1 VIPFVKASACGNDF
15 LLIASLNLENVLP
28 PVELAA
34 LTRRMCDRHEG
45 VGADGVEWMYPHAA
59 ADVEIRLINADG
71 SEAEISGN
79 GTRCVA
85 AYVCAER
92 GKETITI
99 QTGAGL
105 KTCVLTGRNESEYEF
120 EIEMGE
126 AAVGAVLG
134 VKLGEGEMRGI
145 PVSMGN
151 PHYVVFV
158 PEFAEDWRTTAAEI
172 QRSPQFKQG
181 VNVEMVVVDG
191 KHDVKA
197 RFFERGVGET
207 QSSGTGS
214 CASAVAAMAMG
225 RVESPVRVQAP
236 GGMQTVRQEGKSVFL
251 RGASRVVCRGEFF
264 LSQAADCES
273 GLSFSVP

>member
-1 VIPFVKASACGNDF
+1 VSKATVVMPFVKASACGNDF
-15 LLIASLNLENVLP
+15 LLIDSTIAQGDLAPLDIASI
-28 PVELAA
+28 
-34 LTRRMCDRHEG
+34 TRRICDRHEG

-71 SEAEISGN
+71 SEAKISGN

-85 AYVCAER
+85 AYVCADRGMER
-92 GKETITI
+92 ITI

-105 KTCVLTGRNESEYEF
+105 KTCMLTGRSESEYEF

-126 AAVGAVLG
+126 PAVGAELA
-134 VKLGEGEMRGI
+134 VKVGASEVRGI

-151 PHYVVFV
+151 PHYVSFV
-158 PEFAEDWRTTAAEI
+158 REFGANWQLKAAEI
-172 QRSPQFKQG
+172 QRSPAFKDG
-181 VNVEMVVVDG
+181 VNVELVAIDG

-214 CASAVAAMAMG
+214 CASAAAAMATG
-225 RVESPVRVQAP
+225 KAESPVRVHAP
-236 GGMQTVRQEGKSVFL
+236 GGIQTVRKERNLVFL
-251 RGASRVVCRGEFF
+251 RGRARLVCSGEFF
-264 LSQAADCES
+264 LS
-273 GLSFSVP
+273 